1 MINFNHEW
9 YVIWIVAAVIFI
21 GLLCVAQLEK
31 DLNPEGKEKEN
42 NRRFVARVAVL
53 LMIPVALCGTMAYVF
68 LPGLN
73 NYTTRGYGA
82 YGIPRE
88 QITDEGVQG
97 WLAECETRV
106 TGKESPAC
114 FGLLFDDGKEKSLLI
129 YVDTEKSL
137 KLEEERDYRGTHIF
151 SLAAVRENGEEE
163 GAADGGGY
171 FLQAVMEYRGDVEIA
186 VEIDGKEVPVR
197 FTKIKE
203 PLPQFYE

>member
-1 MINFNHEW
+1 MINFNHGW
-9 YVIWIVAAVIFI
+9 FVIWIVAAVIFI

-31 DLNPEGKEKEN
+31 GLNPEGKEKKN
-42 NRRFVARVAVL
+42 NRRFVLCVAVL

-73 NYTTRGYGA
+73 NFTTRGYGA

-88 QITDEGVQG
+88 QITDEGVQR

-106 TGKESPAC
+106 TGKGSPAC

-129 YVDTEKSL
+129 YVDTEESL
-137 KLEEERDYRGTHIF
+137 KLEEQMDFRGAHVF
-151 SLAAVRENGEEE
+151 SLETTGEKSEAE
-163 GAADGGGY
+163 SGGY
-171 FLQAVMEYRGDVEIA
+171 FLQAVMEYQGNVEII